1 MKDVLDELTAAR
13 RELGKGSLPAGE
25 AYTVSLRRRY
35 DAEVEDVWDALTTAE
50 RLQRW
55 FLPVSGDLKLGG
67 SYQLQG
73 NAGGRILGCEPPRL
87 LRVSWLF
94 GPDAKE
100 GTSEVEVRL
109 TPDPTGGTEFAL
121 SHSAVVE
128 EEFFPKYG
136 PGATG
141 VGWDLGLLSLGRHL
155 AGDSLGDPSEFEA
168 SPAARELSRRS
179 AAAWG
184 EAHLAAGGDPEQ
196 VAAAVAATTAFYV
209 PEQA

>member
-1 MKDVLDELTAAR
+1 MKDLLDELTAAH

-25 AYTVSLRRRY
+25 AHRVALRRRY
-35 DAEVEDVWDALTTAE
+35 DAEIEDVWDALTTAE
-50 RLQRW
+50 RLRRW
-55 FLPVSGDLKLGG
+55 FLPVSGDLRLGG
-67 SYQLQG
+67 RYQLEG
-73 NAGGRILGCEPPRL
+73 NAGGEILGCEPPRL

-94 GPDAKE
+94 GPAAKD

-109 TPDPTGGTEFAL
+109 TPAPAGGTELELVHA
-121 SHSAVVE
+121 AVVE

-141 VGWDLGLLSLGRHL
+141 VGWDLGLLSLARHL
-155 AGDSLGDPSEFEA
+155 AGQDIADPAAFEA
-168 SPAARELSRRS
+168 SPEARELSRRS

-184 EAHLAAGGDPEQ
+184 EAHLAAGGDPEL

-209 PEQA
+209 PDQA